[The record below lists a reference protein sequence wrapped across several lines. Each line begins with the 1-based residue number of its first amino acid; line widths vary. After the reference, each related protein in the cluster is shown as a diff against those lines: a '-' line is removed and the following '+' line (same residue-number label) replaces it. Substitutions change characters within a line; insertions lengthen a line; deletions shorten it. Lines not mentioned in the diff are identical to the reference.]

1 MKWFKHDTNTFS
13 NPKIE
18 MLKEKHGV
26 AGYGVYFQL
35 VELIAS
41 AVDKENVDD
50 WGYLPDVYSMEYL
63 AKKFCVDINLLQ
75 EILET
80 CISLKLIEKRKER
93 IFCPKV
99 LDRCDEFIEKVKR
112 SLSGEKKESNGSK
125 SGSKPESVPSDSG
138 ARSKKEEAELDEEV
152 EEEKEINI
160 NTGKS
165 PEIKKSLNSVGAI
178 LQDKYKFSPP
188 KSNAITTQ
196 WQDKAFRYADKL
208 QIKLTDELKGRW
220 LKAFKQAENGRKTS
234 NLEKAY
240 SYLVDYPNHLSS
252 EEKIKYFF
260 YIYENGLQENF
271 DFKKFKT

>member
-63 AKKFCVDINLLQ
+63 AKKFCVDGNLLE
-75 EILET
+75 EILQT

-93 IFCPKV
+93 FFCPKV

-112 SLSGEKKESNGSK
+112 SMSGEKKDSNGSN
-125 SGSKPESVPSDSG
+125 SGSNPESIGTDSG
-138 ARSKKEEAELDEEV
+138 ARSKKEETELDEEV
-152 EEEKEINI
+152 EEEKENKLI
-160 NTGKS
+160 TGKS
-165 PEIKKSLNSVGAI
+165 PEIKKSLNSIGAV
-178 LQDKYKFSPP
+178 LKDRYSFPPP
-188 KSNAITTQ
+188 KSNGITTQ

-208 QIKLTDELKGRW
+208 QIKLSEELKGRW
-220 LKAFKQAENGRKTS
+220 LKVFKQASLGRKS
-234 NLEKAY
+234 KNLDQAY
-240 SYLVDYPNHLSS
+240 SYLVDYPNQLSS

-260 YIYENGLQENF
+260 YIYENGLKENF
-271 DFKKFKT
+271 DIKRL

>member
-63 AKKFCVDINLLQ
+63 AKKFCVDGNLLE
-75 EILET
+75 EILQT

-93 IFCPKV
+93 FFCPKV

-112 SLSGEKKESNGSK
+112 SMSGEKKESNGSN
-125 SGSKPESVPSDSG
+125 SGSNPESIGTDSG
-138 ARSKKEEAELDEEV
+138 ARSKKEETELDEEV
-152 EEEKEINI
+152 EEEKENKLI
-160 NTGKS
+160 TGKS
-165 PEIKKSLNSVGAI
+165 PEVKKSLNSIGSV
-178 LQDKYKFSPP
+178 LKDRYSFPPP
-188 KSNAITTQ
+188 KSNGITTQ

-208 QIKLTDELKGRW
+208 QIKLSEDLKGRW
-220 LKAFKQAENGRKTS
+220 LKVFKQASLGRKS
-234 NLEKAY
+234 KNLDQAY
-240 SYLVDYPNHLSS
+240 SYLVDYPNQLSS

-260 YIYENGLQENF
+260 YIYENGLKENF
-271 DFKKFKT
+271 DIKRL

>member
-63 AKKFCVDINLLQ
+63 AKKFCVDVNLLE

-93 IFCPKV
+93 FFCPKV
-99 LDRCDEFIEKVKR
+99 LNRCDEFIEKVKR
-112 SLSGEKKESNGSK
+112 SMSGEKKESNGSN
-125 SGSKPESVPSDSG
+125 SGSNPESLGTDSG
-138 ARSKKEEAELDEEV
+138 ARSKKEETELDEEV
-152 EEEKEINI
+152 KEEKENNLI
-160 NTGKS
+160 TGKS

-178 LQDKYKFSPP
+178 LQDKYKLPPP
-188 KSNAITTQ
+188 KSNGITTQ

-208 QIKLTDELKGRW
+208 NIKLTEEIKGRW
-220 LKAFKQAENGRKTS
+220 LKVFKQASLGRKNN

-240 SYLVDYPNHLSS
+240 SYLSDYPNQLSG

-271 DFKKFKT
+271 DFRKLKT

>member
-63 AKKFCVDINLLQ
+63 AKKFCVDGNLLE
-75 EILET
+75 EILQT

-93 IFCPKV
+93 FFCPKV

-112 SLSGEKKESNGSK
+112 SMSGEKKDSNGSN
-125 SGSKPESVPSDSG
+125 SGSNPESIGTDSG
-138 ARSKKEEAELDEEV
+138 ARSKKEETELDEEV
-152 EEEKEINI
+152 EEEKENKLI
-160 NTGKS
+160 TGKS
-165 PEIKKSLNSVGAI
+165 PEIKKSLNSIGAV
-178 LQDKYKFSPP
+178 LKDRYSFPPP
-188 KSNAITTQ
+188 KSNGITTQ
-196 WQDKAFRYADKL
+196 WQDKAFAMRISCK
-208 QIKLTDELKGRW
+208 
-220 LKAFKQAENGRKTS
+220 
-234 NLEKAY
+234 
-240 SYLVDYPNHLSS
+240 
-252 EEKIKYFF
+252 
-260 YIYENGLQENF
+260 
-271 DFKKFKT
+271 

>member
-63 AKKFCVDINLLQ
+63 AKKFCVDGNLLE
-75 EILET
+75 EILQT

-93 IFCPKV
+93 FFCPKV

-112 SLSGEKKESNGSK
+112 SMSGEKKES
-125 SGSKPESVPSDSG
+125 SGSNSGSNPESLGTDSG
-138 ARSKKEEAELDEEV
+138 ARSKKEETEL
-152 EEEKEINI
+152 EEEKENKLI
-160 NTGKS
+160 TGKS
-165 PEIKKSLNSVGAI
+165 PEIKKSLNSIGSV
-178 LQDKYKFSPP
+178 LKDRYSFPPP
-188 KSNAITTQ
+188 KNNGITTQ

-208 QIKLTDELKGRW
+208 QIKLSEDLKGRW
-220 LKAFKQAENGRKTS
+220 LKVFKQASLGRKS
-234 NLEKAY
+234 KNLDQAY
-240 SYLVDYPNHLSS
+240 SYLVDYPNQLSS

-260 YIYENGLQENF
+260 YIYENGLKENF
-271 DFKKFKT
+271 DIKRL

>member
-41 AVDKENVDD
+41 AVDKDNVDD

-75 EILET
+75 EIIDT

-99 LDRCDEFIEKVKR
+99 LNRCDEFIEKVKR
-112 SLSGEKKESNGSK
+112 SMSGEKRELSGNESK
-125 SGSKPESVPSDSG
+125 PTPESVPTDT
-138 ARSKKEEAELDEEV
+138 RIRTKKEEQEL
-152 EEEKEINI
+152 EEETEREINI

-165 PEIKKSLNSVGAI
+165 PEIKKPLSSVGAI
-178 LQDKYKFSPP
+178 LQDKYKFSPTP
-188 KSNAITTQ
+188 TNGITKQ
-196 WQDKAFRYADKL
+196 WQDKAFRYAEKL
-208 QIKLTDELKGRW
+208 NIALSDDLKGRW
-220 LKAFKQAENGRKTS
+220 LKVLKQADLGRKNK
-234 NLEKAY
+234 NLEQAY
-240 SYLVDYPNHLSS
+240 SYLVDYPKQLSR

-260 YIYENGLQENF
+260 YIYENGLKDNLAPV
-271 DFKKFKT
+271 

>member
-63 AKKFCVDINLLQ
+63 AKKFCVDVNLLQ
-75 EILET
+75 EILDT

-93 IFCPKV
+93 IFCTKV

-112 SLSGEKKESNGSK
+112 SMSGEKKESNGNK
-125 SGSKPESVPSDSG
+125 SGSNPDSVPSDSG
-138 ARSKKEEAELDEEV
+138 ARTKNEEQES
-152 EEEKEINI
+152 EEKREKENI

-165 PEIKKSLNSVGAI
+165 PEIKKSSNSIGAI
-178 LQDKYKFSPP
+178 LQDKYKFSPKP
-188 KSNAITTQ
+188 IGNGITTQ

-208 QIKLTDELKGRW
+208 NIELLDTIKARW
-220 LKAFKQAENGRKTS
+220 LKVFKQANLGRKTS
-234 NLEKAY
+234 NLEKAF
-240 SYLVDYPNHLSS
+240 SYLVDYPKALSN

-260 YIYENGLQENF
+260 YIYENGLRENF
-271 DFKKFKT
+271 DIRSLHK

>member
-63 AKKFCVDINLLQ
+63 AKKFCVDIKLLE
-75 EILET
+75 EILQT
-80 CISLKLIEKRKER
+80 CISLKLVEKRKDR

-112 SLSGEKKESNGSK
+112 SMSGEKKESNGSK
-125 SGSKPESVPSDSG
+125 SSSNPDSIPTDSG
-138 ARSKKEEAELDEEV
+138 TRTKKEEQEV
-152 EEEKEINI
+152 EEETEKEINI

-178 LQDKYKFSPP
+178 LQDRYKFSQPA
-188 KSNAITTQ
+188 SNGITKQ
-196 WQDKAFRYADKL
+196 WQDKAFRYADML
-208 QIKLTDELKGRW
+208 HISLTDQLKPRW
-220 LKAFKQAENGRKTS
+220 LKVFKQADLGRKTS
-234 NLEKAY
+234 NLEQAY
-240 SYLVDYPNHLSS
+240 SYLIDYPNTLTN
-252 EEKIKYFF
+252 EEKVKYFF
-260 YIYENGLQENF
+260 YIYENGLQK
-271 DFKKFKT
+271 DFNIKRL

>member
-63 AKKFCVDINLLQ
+63 AKKFCVDGNLLE
-75 EILET
+75 EILQT

-93 IFCPKV
+93 FFCPKV

-112 SLSGEKKESNGSK
+112 SMSGEKKDSNGSN
-125 SGSKPESVPSDSG
+125 SGSNPESIGTDSG
-138 ARSKKEEAELDEEV
+138 ARSKKEETELDEEV
-152 EEEKEINI
+152 EEEKENKLI
-160 NTGKS
+160 TGKS
-165 PEIKKSLNSVGAI
+165 PEIKKSLNSIGAV
-178 LQDKYKFSPP
+178 LKDRYSFPPP
-188 KSNAITTQ
+188 KSNGITTQ

-208 QIKLTDELKGRW
+208 QIKLSEDLKGRW
-220 LKAFKQAENGRKTS
+220 LKVFKQASLGRKS
-234 NLEKAY
+234 KNLDQAY
-240 SYLVDYPNHLSS
+240 SYLVDYPNQLSS

-260 YIYENGLQENF
+260 YIYENGLKENF
-271 DFKKFKT
+271 DIKRL

>member
-41 AVDKENVDD
+41 AVDKENVED
-50 WGYLPDVYSMEYL
+50 WGYLPDVYSMDYL
-63 AKKFCVDINLLQ
+63 AKKFCVDVNLLQ
-75 EILET
+75 EILDT

-93 IFCPKV
+93 IFCTKV

-112 SLSGEKKESNGSK
+112 SMSGEKKESNGNK
-125 SGSKPESVPSDSG
+125 SGSNPDSIPSVSG
-138 ARSKKEEAELDEEV
+138 ARTKNEDQES
-152 EEEKEINI
+152 EEEREKENI

-165 PEIKKSLNSVGAI
+165 PEIKKSLNSIGAI
-178 LQDKYKFSPP
+178 LQDKYKFSPKP
-188 KSNAITTQ
+188 ASNGITTQ

-208 QIKLTDELKGRW
+208 NVELTDNIKARW
-220 LKAFKQAENGRKTS
+220 LKVFKQANLGRKTS
-234 NLEKAY
+234 NLEKAF
-240 SYLVDYPNHLSS
+240 SYLIDYPKALTN

-271 DFKKFKT
+271 DIRSLHK

>member
-18 MLKEKHGV
+18 MLKEKHGI

-63 AKKFCVDINLLQ
+63 AKKFCVDLNLL
-75 EILET
+75 EDILQS
-80 CISLKLIEKRKER
+80 CSSLKLIEKRKEK

-112 SLSGEKKESNGSK
+112 SMSGEKKESNESE
-125 SGSKPESVPSDSG
+125 SGLNPESLGTDSG
-138 ARSKKEEAELDEEV
+138 ARSKKEETETDKELK
-152 EEEKEINI
+152 EKKENKL

-165 PEIKKSLNSVGAI
+165 PEDLKTLNSVGAI
-178 LQDKYKFSPP
+178 LHDKYKLFSP
-188 KSNAITTQ
+188 KSNGITTQ

-208 QIKLTDELKGRW
+208 NIKLSEEIKGRW
-220 LKAFKQAENGRKTS
+220 LKVFKQANLGRKTK
-234 NLEKAY
+234 NLELAY
-240 SYLVDYPNHLSS
+240 SYLADYPSQLSS

-271 DFKKFKT
+271 DIRN

>member
-41 AVDKENVDD
+41 AVDKDNVDD

-63 AKKFCVDINLLQ
+63 AKKFCVDANLLQ
-75 EILET
+75 EILDT

-112 SLSGEKKESNGSK
+112 SMSGEKKDSNGSK
-125 SGSKPESVPSDSG
+125 SGSNPESVPSDSG
-138 ARSKKEEAELDEEV
+138 ARSKKEETEKDKEL
-152 EEEKEINI
+152 EEEKENNLI
-160 NTGKS
+160 TGKS
-165 PEIKKSLNSVGAI
+165 PDVKKSLNSIGSV
-178 LQDKYKFSPP
+178 LKDRYSFSPP
-188 KSNAITTQ
+188 KSNGITTQ

-208 QIKLTDELKGRW
+208 QIKLNDDLKGRW
-220 LKAFKQAENGRKTS
+220 LKVFKQADLGRKS
-234 NLEKAY
+234 KNLEQAY
-240 SYLVDYPNHLSS
+240 SYLVDYPNPLST

-271 DFKKFKT
+271 NGKKL

>member
-50 WGYLPDVYSMEYL
+50 WGYLPEVYSMEYL

-75 EILET
+75 EILES
-80 CISLKLIEKRKER
+80 CIALKLIEKRKER

-125 SGSKPESVPSDSG
+125 SGSNPESIPTDSG
-138 ARSKKEEAELDEEV
+138 ARTKKEEQEIER
-152 EEEKEINI
+152 EKEINI

-165 PEIKKSLNSVGAI
+165 PEIKKPLNSIGGI
-178 LQDKYKFSPP
+178 LQDRYKFTPTP
-188 KSNAITTQ
+188 TNGITKQ
-196 WQDKAFRYADKL
+196 WQDKAFRYAEKL
-208 QIKLTDELKGRW
+208 HITLTEDLKGRW
-220 LKAFKQAENGRKTS
+220 LKVFKQADLGRKNK
-234 NLEKAY
+234 NLEQAF
-240 SYLVDYPNHLSS
+240 SYLVDYPNALTNQ
-252 EEKIKYFF
+252 EKIKYFF
-260 YIYENGLQENF
+260 YIYENGLKENF
-271 DFKKFKT
+271 DIKNLYT